1 MTICRISG
9 RRGESVQKNENCPVP
24 PPRCSQSLPEVSVE
38 CGTVAQT
45 ATATAGEA
53 AVGSVL
59 RSGLGSSGAI
69 EKFVVGHAHV
79 SGLADEDT
87 CTHVSGALRSDDAHA
102 VTVHVDLA
110 RHVNDAY
117 GAQGVFTPGVG
128 DLAVGH
134 DGVGVD
140 C

>member
-1 MTICRISG
+1 MG
-9 RRGESVQKNENCPVP
+9 RSVQKNEKP
-24 PPRCSQSLPEVSVE
+24 PSPPWWSQSLPEVSVE
-38 CGTVAQT
+38 CGAVAQT
-45 ATATAGEA
+45 ATAATGEA

-79 SGLADEDT
+79 SGGADEDT
-87 CTHVSGALRSDDAHA
+87 GAHVGGALGSDDAHA
-102 VTVHVDLA
+102 VAAHVDLA
-110 RHVNDAY
+110 RHVNDTY
-117 GAQGVFTPGVG
+117 GAEGVFTPGVG